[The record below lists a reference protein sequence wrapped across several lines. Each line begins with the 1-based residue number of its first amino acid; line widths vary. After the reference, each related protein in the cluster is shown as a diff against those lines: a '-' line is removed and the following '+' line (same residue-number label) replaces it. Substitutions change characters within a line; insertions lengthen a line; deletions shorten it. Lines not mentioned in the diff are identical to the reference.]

1 MKILFKDQLGNRIIE
16 RSNGDIGLKNREG
29 EYCRD
34 IDFREFVKEHKLGN
48 KIRFREGEN
57 LWVHNNFL
65 S

>member
-29 EYCRD
+29 
-34 IDFREFVKEHKLGN
+34 G
-48 KIRFREGEN
+48 N